1 MGVTR
6 LRDARMKAEDSTR
19 EHALRIQ
26 ALRLIT
32 DSPLPDGMKARF
44 LQDADEGEWEIA
56 VEDVCCQ
63 IYEYDYRISQDYYQV
78 LSGLYEDLGL
88 DRGDLELVAE
98 HCVRA
103 ATAPGRSDEPPA
115 ER

>member
-1 MGVTR
+1 MGITR
-6 LRDARMKAEDSTR
+6 LREARMKAADSTR
-19 EHALRIQ
+19 EDTLRTR

-32 DSPLPDGMKARF
+32 DSPLTDGMKARF
-44 LQDADEGEWEIA
+44 LQDADAGEWEIA

-88 DRGDLELVAE
+88 ERGDLELVAE
-98 HCVRA
+98 HCVRP
-103 ATAPGRSDEPPA
+103 TAPVGSDEPA
-115 ER
+115 GR